1 MTDVAQ
7 QAGWAEV
14 QSPPRQSSADP
25 SRPLELVDDTVT
37 LRLADLKTGIC
48 PRRGGLQ
55 FDHIKTLA
63 ELGGCWPPILVSR
76 RDNQVIDGLHRLE
89 AARLLGHPT
98 IVAKLFDGSEDEAY
112 VAAIKCNVE
121 HGLPLTLAERKDGAN
136 HILRVHPSWSD
147 RRIASIC
154 GLSPAT
160 LGTLRA
166 RIRTD
171 SGLNPQDTAG
181 ERRIGRDGRSRPVD
195 TAASRRRVAEAI
207 ADTPDLSLRKI
218 GAHVG
223 SSPETV
229 RSVRV
234 ELEDQAR
241 EVALRQWW
249 RYDAALSSTSGG
261 KQLLGWLGRA
271 NIDRAMW
278 RRYIDAIPVSRVYDL
293 AAEAR
298 RRASAWSDFAEEL
311 EAKVRGSK
319 P

>member
-1 MTDVAQ
+1 MTDVAE
-7 QAGWAEV
+7 QAGWTAVEE
-14 QSPPRQSSADP
+14 PADQRR
-25 SRPLELVDDTVT
+25 SLGLVDDTVEV
-37 LRLADLKTGIC
+37 RLADLKVGIC

-55 FDHIKTLA
+55 LDHVRTLA
-63 ELGGCWPPILVSR
+63 ELGGRWPPIVVSR

-89 AARLLGHPT
+89 AARSLGHST

-112 VAAIKCNVE
+112 VAAIKYNVE

-166 RIRTD
+166 RMRTE
-171 SGLNPQDTAG
+171 SGLSPHQAAG
-181 ERRIGRDGRSRPVD
+181 ERRTGRDGRSRPVN
-195 TAASRRRVAEAI
+195 TAAARRRVAEAI
-207 ADTPDLSLRKI
+207 SQAPELSLRKI

-229 RSVRV
+229 RSVRA
-234 ELEDQAR
+234 ELEVQAQD
-241 EVALRQWW
+241 VAPPEWW
-249 RYDAALSSTSGG
+249 RYDAALSSSDGG
-261 KQLLGWLGRA
+261 QQLLRWLGRA
-271 NIDRAMW
+271 NIDPATW
-278 RRYIDAIPVSRVYDL
+278 RRYLDAVPLSRIYDL

-298 RRASAWSDFAEEL
+298 RRANAWNAFAEEL
-311 EAKVRGSK
+311 EFKVRSSK
-319 P
+319 S